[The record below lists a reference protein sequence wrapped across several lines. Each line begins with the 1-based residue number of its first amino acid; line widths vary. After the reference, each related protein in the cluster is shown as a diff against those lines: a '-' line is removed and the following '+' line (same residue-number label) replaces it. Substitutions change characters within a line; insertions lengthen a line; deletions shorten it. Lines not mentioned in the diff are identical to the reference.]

1 MEFGIE
7 KRLFFRNAIGEYQR
21 SSNAA
26 NISFDSELGSAHG
39 GCLQTTPK
47 IFRFSKSKSKQNI
60 NHKFRHPPQYEQSK
74 SFPLREKPSENI
86 PIANDVTT
94 NGDLQFQTQQHS
106 LEKSADNTNLAF
118 IADEACKEI
127 STNYETNDQIARKT
141 NLDNAGDA
149 GDGYYTTEEVDV
161 DEELNNSLEILESHN
176 SSNTENFPNSI
187 ETQQNSFISR
197 KMFSNFQNSGKSH
210 SNKNKKYNKGSIFS
224 FKIKKSPKRSDAKGH
239 KGLNNPLAVTD
250 ELAPPSIVIS
260 PPTPSPKMSPVC
272 PSNSVPHEQERQPLP
287 SSPVKEETKVTKKD
301 RKKEP
306 SQGKQPIHRISKK
319 NNSASISSE
328 KTGKRTET
336 KNSKSEGK
344 SKADITLNEDTI
356 YHFRDA
362 DDDDPSD
369 VVILA
374 EADISPTEIY
384 KQAEKKNNSDKNGTP
399 AKRSM
404 ENEID
409 NRPSK
414 KKEKSNKSSNVFKMF
429 NNNRRESEKEKRNK
443 KIKHSQDASDDYL
456 MTEEAIKDSYI
467 NESIG
472 NKNTTVAD
480 PNDSSE
486 ESPPLNNFKN
496 LKSNP
501 DLAGEKFT
509 SEYQVKIT
517 LTFRNEIQEFARNEE
532 AQGQT

>member
-1 MEFGIE
+1 MEFGIG

-74 SFPLREKPSENI
+74 SIPLREKPSENI

-94 NGDLQFQTQQHS
+94 NGDLQFQTQKQS
-106 LEKSADNTNLAF
+106 LEKRADNTNLAF

-127 STNYETNDQIARKT
+127 STNYETNDQIAKKT
-141 NLDNAGDA
+141 NLDNTGDA
-149 GDGYYTTEEVDV
+149 GDGYFTTEEVDV

-176 SSNTENFPNSI
+176 SSNTENFQNTI

-210 SNKNKKYNKGSIFS
+210 SKKNKKYNRDSIFS
-224 FKIKKSPKRSDAKGH
+224 FKIKKSPKRSDAKG
-239 KGLNNPLAVTD
+239 LNNPLAVTD
-250 ELAPPSIVIS
+250 DLSPPSIVIS

-272 PSNSVPHEQERQPLP
+272 SANSVPHEQERQPP
-287 SSPVKEETKVTKKD
+287 TSSPVKEETKVNKKD

-306 SQGKQPIHRISKK
+306 SQGKKTIHRISKK
-319 NNSASISSE
+319 NNSASISSN

-336 KNSKSEGK
+336 KSSKSEGK

-374 EADISPTEIY
+374 EADISPAEVY
-384 KQAEKKNNSDKNGTP
+384 KQAEKKNKSEKNGTP
-399 AKRSM
+399 SKRSM
-404 ENEID
+404 DNEID

-443 KIKHSQDASDDYL
+443 KIKHSQDASDDYM

-467 NESIG
+467 NECLG
-472 NKNTTVAD
+472 NKNTTFAD
-480 PNDSSE
+480 LNDSSE

-496 LKSNP
+496 LKWNP

-509 SEYQVKIT
+509 SEYRVKIT
-517 LTFRNEIQEFARNEE
+517 
-532 AQGQT
+532 